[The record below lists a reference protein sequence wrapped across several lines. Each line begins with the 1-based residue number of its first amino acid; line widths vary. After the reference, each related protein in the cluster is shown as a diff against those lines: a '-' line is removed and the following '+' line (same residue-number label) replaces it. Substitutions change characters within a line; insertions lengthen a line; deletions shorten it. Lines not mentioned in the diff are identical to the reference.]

1 MKSLPLSTTIP
12 NIAPSAE
19 DSVSEYWVAR
29 VVRQMKGCS
38 PSKIDSV
45 IQANLPPRKIKWS
58 QRPDTL
64 EIPGIEGRVPYSIE
78 LEHGYE
84 LGFFKENPLLH
95 PEIVV
100 GPNGKMSEPLVHQHQ
115 NNDKVATLT
124 LGCFLLLTLIIRFTR
139 SFTSFQMKGFFQQA
153 KKRESN
159 NSIPPTAGT
168 AFVGM
173 TYLLLS
179 LMGGILFY
187 LYAQGKYDLFFCQVS
202 KPTLY
207 AYYVG
212 CFFIFFCAKY
222 LFTKFINWIFFDKTS
237 RENWRQTYV
246 FLLIAESI
254 LLLPVVIQGVF
265 LNLSSEITM
274 LLAIIAISI
283 IKLALL
289 YKTFSIFLPKIYCIL
304 HLLSY
309 LCALEIIPLLA
320 LGVSLIGI
328 TERLSLIF

>member
-1 MKSLPLSTTIP
+1 MKSLPLSTTNPSIV
-12 NIAPSAE
+12 PSAQ
-19 DSVSEYWVAR
+19 DSASEYWVAR

-64 EIPGIEGRVPYSIE
+64 EIPGIEGRVPYSIN

-95 PEIVV
+95 PEIAV
-100 GPNGKMSEPLVHQHQ
+100 GPNGKVAVPIAHQHQ
-115 NNDKVATLT
+115 YNGKIATLT
-124 LGCFLLLTLIIRFTR
+124 LVCFMLLALIIRFTR
-139 SFTSFQMKGFFQQA
+139 NFTSFQMSGFFLQP
-153 KKRESN
+153 KKLMAN

-168 AFVGM
+168 AFIGM

-179 LMGGILFY
+179 LTGALLFY
-187 LYAQGKYDLFFCQVS
+187 LYAQDKYDLFFCQVP
-202 KPTLY
+202 KTTLY
-207 AYYVG
+207 AYYLG
-212 CFFIFFCAKY
+212 CFIIFFCAKH

-237 RENWRQTYV
+237 RENWRQTYG
-246 FLLIAESI
+246 FLLIAESA
-254 LLLPVVIQGVF
+254 LLLPVVIVGVF
-265 LNLSSEITM
+265 LNLPSHITM
-274 LLAIIAISI
+274 ILAILVISI
-283 IKLALL
+283 IKIALL